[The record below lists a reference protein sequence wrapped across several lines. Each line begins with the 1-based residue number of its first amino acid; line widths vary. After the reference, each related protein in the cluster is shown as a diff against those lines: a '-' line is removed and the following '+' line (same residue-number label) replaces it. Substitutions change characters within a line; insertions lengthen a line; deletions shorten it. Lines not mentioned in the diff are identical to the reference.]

1 MRFLKCHQADIYKCP
16 CLLWNGFLA
25 ESLVTAASAAVV
37 AAVVVAAVV
46 VAAVAVVVTVALFV
60 DFDDVVERHW
70 PPSRGAK
77 K

>member
-25 ESLVTAASAAVV
+25 ESLVTASSAAVEVAAVV
-37 AAVVVAAVV
+37 AAATAVV
-46 VAAVAVVVTVALFV
+46 VVVTVALFV

>member
-1 MRFLKCHQADIYKCP
+1 MRFLKCHQANIYKCP

-37 AAVVVAAVV
+37 AAAATAV
-46 VAAVAVVVTVALFV
+46 AVAVVVTVALFV